1 MKTIQRNANAIIT
14 GLKIGGFGIFI
25 GWVILISIA
34 ALQALE
40 AALILNLP

>member
-1 MKTIQRNANAIIT
+1 MKTIQKNANAIIT

-25 GWVILISIA
+25 GWVTLISITA
-34 ALQALE
+34 FQALE